1 MSVLRSYRL
10 AALAT
15 LVVLVSAGCGG
26 RPVDVDSLVSDADLT
41 GDDLCSGPTSD
52 RPMRC
57 FLHCQSVSDCLRV
70 HAGCCCTVVVNRAYE
85 ELFVER
91 MRQCDQRLRESG
103 EGCSCWG
110 AWRCMRE
117 VVCLE
122 GTCGLGN
129 RCAQP

>member
-1 MSVLRSYRL
+1 MSILRPYRL
-10 AALAT
+10 AALAG

-26 RPVDVDSLVSDADLT
+26 RPVDSLANADLT

-57 FLHCQSVSDCLRV
+57 FLHCQSVSDCVRV
-70 HAGCCCTVVVNRAYE
+70 HAGCCCTAVVNRAYK

-103 EGCSCWG
+103 ERCGCWTDWDCV
-110 AWRCMRE
+110 RE

-122 GTCGLGN
+122 GTCRTTN
-129 RCAQP
+129 RCSQP